1 MSNRF
6 DEYEFR
12 RRVDTALQQVRTVL
26 DNTRTPVLPEDCPH
40 EYTDKY
46 LLAEFLT
53 NTCLAAE
60 LNCLEL
66 LGLDAAKLKQLRAWA
81 ADRSVTLRLSLSETC
96 TFNREQS
103 RDIDSATK
111 SETNSTFFGKSTHK
125 VVTTVTEYFWDFEAA
140 WELTAF
146 RGNAPQSADDRLV
159 LRGRCVFSQTNP
171 VWCCGVL
178 YGKS

>member
-1 MSNRF
+1 M
-6 DEYEFR
+6 E
-12 RRVDTALQQVRTVL
+12 VREKERL
-26 DNTRTPVLPEDCPH
+26 LA
-40 EYTDKY
+40 DKY

-111 SETNSTFFGKSTHK
+111 SETNSTLFGKSTHK

-159 LRGRCVFSQTNP
+159 LRGRCVFSQTHHVCVMLRCF
-171 VWCCGVL
+171 VWEFLRGMV
-178 YGKS
+178 GSAGPASTKS